1 MFDIPG
7 QVRWGSED
15 CNRIWRGI
23 HWALLQFDD
32 FSRGTVRHGYLVG
45 SVAAVLLVGVT
56 AALVLP
62 RGGTPPAGKAS
73 TQPALSPGGPPPT
86 APDRAGPS
94 LVPQPAVPVSP
105 SFDVVKVGPT
115 GTAVIAGRAEP
126 GSKVTVR
133 DGDKVIGEVTAD
145 RRGEWVLVP
154 DQPIGPGD
162 RLLSLEAS
170 GPTVGATVKSDET
183 VALSIS
189 PPKPGGKEETALAVV
204 LPRNGNGAA
213 RVLQRPDGSLPSS
226 QGTPSADKP
235 LALSLD
241 ALEYDDQGRAVLSG
255 RATPGATVQIYAG
268 NQPLATA
275 TADAAGE
282 WSATSARV
290 VGPGRVELRLDQL
303 GKDARVV
310 QRIVVPLAQ
319 AAAAELTPGQSYTVQ
334 PGNNLWQISRRAYGV
349 GTRYLIIYSAN
360 LGQIRDPERIYP
372 GQVFRLPKS

>member
-1 MFDIPG
+1 
-7 QVRWGSED
+7 
-15 CNRIWRGI
+15 
-23 HWALLQFDD
+23 
-32 FSRGTVRHGYLVG
+32 VRHGYLVG
-45 SVAAVLLVGVT
+45 SAVAVLLVG
-56 AALVLP
+56 AAAVLVLP
-62 RGGTPPAGKAS
+62 HSGAPPGGKAA
-73 TQPALSPGGPPPT
+73 TQPALSPGGP
-86 APDRAGPS
+86 APAEERAA
-94 LVPQPAVPVSP
+94 PQPSAPVSP

-133 DGDKVIGEVTAD
+133 DGDKVVGEVRAD

-170 GPTVGATVKSDET
+170 GPRNGATVKSEET

-189 PPKPGGKEETALAVV
+189 PSKPGGQEETALAVV
-204 LPRNGNGAA
+204 LPRDGNGAA
-213 RVLQRPDGSLPSS
+213 RVLQRPDGSSPSS
-226 QGTPSADKP
+226 RGASSADKP
-235 LALSLD
+235 LALSMD
-241 ALEYDDQGRAVLSG
+241 ALEHDDQGRIVLSG

-268 NQPLATA
+268 TQPLATA

-282 WSATSARV
+282 WSAKSTRV

-310 QRIVVPLAQ
+310 QRIVMPLPQ
-319 AAAAELTPGQSYTVQ
+319 AAAAELTPGQDYIVQ

-349 GTRYLIIYSAN
+349 GTHYLIIYSAN

-372 GQVFRLPKS
+372 GQVFRVPKS

>member
-1 MFDIPG
+1 M
-7 QVRWGSED
+7 
-15 CNRIWRGI
+15 
-23 HWALLQFDD
+23 
-32 FSRGTVRHGYLVG
+32 RHGYLVG
-45 SVAAVLLVGVT
+45 SAVAVLLVGGDCC
-56 AALVLP
+56 LVVP
-62 RGGTPPAGKAS
+62 RSGAPPGGKAS
-73 TQPALSPGGPPPT
+73 TQAAAPPGARAPAT
-86 APDRAGPS
+86 QDRAGPS
-94 LVPQPAVPVSP
+94 LVPQPSAPISP

-162 RLLSLEAS
+162 RLLSLEAA
-170 GPTVGATVKSDET
+170 GPKAGVTVRSDET

-189 PPKPGGKEETALAVV
+189 PSKPGGKEETALAVV
-204 LPRNGNGAA
+204 LPRDGNGAA
-213 RVLQRPDGSLPSS
+213 RVLQRPDRSLPSS
-226 QGTPSADKP
+226 PGTPSTDKQ
-235 LALSLD
+235 LALSMD
-241 ALEYDDQGRAVLSG
+241 ALEYDDQGRVVLSG
-255 RATPGATVQIYAG
+255 RATPGASVQIYAG

-282 WSATSARV
+282 WSATSTRV

-310 QRIVVPLAQ
+310 QRIVMPLAQ
-319 AAAAELTPGQSYTVQ
+319 AAAAELTPGQIYTVQ

-360 LGQIRDPERIYP
+360 LSQIRDPERIYP

>member
-1 MFDIPG
+1 MRQD
-7 QVRWGSED
+7 
-15 CNRIWRGI
+15 
-23 HWALLQFDD
+23 
-32 FSRGTVRHGYLVG
+32 YLVG
-45 SVAAVLLVGVT
+45 SAVAVLLLGAT
-56 AALVLP
+56 AAIFLP
-62 RGGTPPAGKAS
+62 RSAAPPGGKAN
-73 TQPALSPGGPPPT
+73 TQTAAAPA
-86 APDRAGPS
+86 AQDRAGPS
-94 LVPQPAVPVSP
+94 PVPQPAAPVTP

-170 GPTVGATVKSDET
+170 GPRIGATVKSDET

-204 LPRNGNGAA
+204 LPGKGTGAA
-213 RVLQRPDGSLPSS
+213 RVLQRPDGSLPS
-226 QGTPSADKP
+226 TPAADKP
-235 LALSLD
+235 LALSMD
-241 ALEYDDQGRAVLSG
+241 ALEYDDRGRIALSG
-255 RATPGATVQIYAG
+255 RATPGATIQIYAG

-282 WSATSARV
+282 WSATSTRAV
-290 VGPGRVELRLDQL
+290 APGRGELRLDQL

-319 AAAAELTPGQSYTVQ
+319 AAAAELIPGQSYTVQ

-360 LGQIRDPERIYP
+360 LSQIRDPERIYP
-372 GQVFRLPKS
+372 GQVFRVPKS

>member
-7 QVRWGSED
+7 QIRWSGED

-45 SVAAVLLVGVT
+45 SAAAVLLVGVT

-73 TQPALSPGGPPPT
+73 TQPASPPGGPSP
-86 APDRAGPS
+86 AALGSAGPS
-94 LVPQPAVPVSP
+94 LAPQPAAPVLP

-126 GSKVTVR
+126 GSKVTIR

-170 GPTVGATVKSDET
+170 GPKLGATVKSDET

-204 LPRNGNGAA
+204 LPRDGNGAA
-213 RVLQRPDGSLPSS
+213 RVLQRPDGSLPS
-226 QGTPSADKP
+226 TPSADKP

-275 TADAAGE
+275 TAGAAGE
-282 WSATSARV
+282 WSATSARA

-319 AAAAELTPGQSYTVQ
+319 AAAGELRPGQSYTVQ
-334 PGNNLWQISRRAYGV
+334 AGNNLWQISRRAYGV

-360 LGQIRDPERIYP
+360 LGQIRDPEHIYP

>member
-1 MFDIPG
+1 
-7 QVRWGSED
+7 
-15 CNRIWRGI
+15 
-23 HWALLQFDD
+23 
-32 FSRGTVRHGYLVG
+32 VRHGYLVG
-45 SVAAVLLVGVT
+45 STAALLLVGVT

-62 RGGTPPAGKAS
+62 RGAIPPAWRAG
-73 TQPALSPGGPPPT
+73 TQPALSPA
-86 APDRAGPS
+86 APAPAVQDRAGIG
-94 LVPQPAVPVSP
+94 LVPQPAAPVAP
-105 SFDVVKVGPT
+105 SFDIVKVGPT
-115 GTAVIAGRAEP
+115 GTAAIAGRAEP

-154 DQPIGPGD
+154 DQPIGHGD

-170 GPTVGATVKSDET
+170 GPKGGAAVKSEET

-189 PPKPGGKEETALAVV
+189 PAKPGGKEETALAVV
-204 LPRNGNGAA
+204 LPRDGNGAA
-213 RVLQRPDGSLPSS
+213 RVLQRPDSS
-226 QGTPSADKP
+226 PPGAQGAPSADKT
-235 LALSLD
+235 LALSMD
-241 ALEYDDQGRAVLSG
+241 ALEYDEQGRMVLSG

-268 NQPLATA
+268 AHPLATA
-275 TADAAGE
+275 TADAAGD
-282 WSATSARV
+282 WSAKSTRA

-303 GKDARVV
+303 GRDARVV

-319 AAAAELTPGQSYTVQ
+319 AAAAELTPGQNYTVQ

-372 GQVFRLPKS
+372 GQVFRVPKS

>member
-1 MFDIPG
+1 
-7 QVRWGSED
+7 
-15 CNRIWRGI
+15 
-23 HWALLQFDD
+23 
-32 FSRGTVRHGYLVG
+32 VRHGYLVG
-45 SVAAVLLVGVT
+45 SAVAVLLVG
-56 AALVLP
+56 AAAVLVLP
-62 RGGTPPAGKAS
+62 HSGAPPGGKAA
-73 TQPALSPGGPPPT
+73 TQPALSPGGP
-86 APDRAGPS
+86 APAEERAA
-94 LVPQPAVPVSP
+94 PQPSAPVSP

-133 DGDKVIGEVTAD
+133 DGDKVVGEVRAD

-170 GPTVGATVKSDET
+170 GPRNGATVKSEET

-189 PPKPGGKEETALAVV
+189 PSKPGGQEETALAVV
-204 LPRNGNGAA
+204 LPRDGNGAA
-213 RVLQRPDGSLPSS
+213 RVLQRPDGSSPSS
-226 QGTPSADKP
+226 RGASSADKP
-235 LALSLD
+235 LALSMD
-241 ALEYDDQGRAVLSG
+241 ALEYDDQGRIVLSG

-268 NQPLATA
+268 TQPLATA

-282 WSATSARV
+282 WSAKSTRV

-310 QRIVVPLAQ
+310 QRIVMPLPQ
-319 AAAAELTPGQSYTVQ
+319 AAAAELTPGQDYIVQ

-349 GTRYLIIYSAN
+349 GTHYLIIYSAN

-372 GQVFRLPKS
+372 GQVFRVPKS

>member
-1 MFDIPG
+1 
-7 QVRWGSED
+7 
-15 CNRIWRGI
+15 
-23 HWALLQFDD
+23 
-32 FSRGTVRHGYLVG
+32 VRHGYLVG
-45 SVAAVLLVGVT
+45 SAVAALLVGG
-56 AALVLP
+56 AAVLVLP
-62 RGGTPPAGKAS
+62 RSGTPPAEKAS
-73 TQPALSPGGPPPT
+73 TQPAVSPGGPAPNREDRTGPNLVAQPNAPVAPT
-86 APDRAGPS
+86 
-94 LVPQPAVPVSP
+94 
-105 SFDVVKVGPT
+105 FDVVKVGPS

-170 GPTVGATVKSDET
+170 GPKDGAPVKSDET
-183 VALSIS
+183 VALSIT
-189 PPKPGGKEETALAVV
+189 PPKPGGKEETALAVI

-213 RVLQRPDGSLPSS
+213 RVLQRPDRSLPSG
-226 QGTPSADKP
+226 QGTPSSDKP
-235 LALSLD
+235 LALSMD

-282 WSATSARV
+282 WSATSTRAV
-290 VGPGRVELRLDQL
+290 APGRVELRLDLL

-319 AAAAELTPGQSYTVQ
+319 IAATDLTPGQDYTVQ
-334 PGNNLWQISRRAYGV
+334 PGNNLWQISRRAYGI

-360 LGQIRDPERIYP
+360 LGQIRDPQRIYP
-372 GQVFRLPKS
+372 GQVFRVPKS

>member
-1 MFDIPG
+1 
-7 QVRWGSED
+7 
-15 CNRIWRGI
+15 
-23 HWALLQFDD
+23 
-32 FSRGTVRHGYLVG
+32 VRHGYLVG
-45 SVAAVLLVGVT
+45 SAAAVLLVG
-56 AALVLP
+56 AAAVLVLP
-62 RGGTPPAGKAS
+62 HGAAPPGGKAS
-73 TQPALSPGGPPPT
+73 TQAASSPGGPPPA
-86 APDRAGPS
+86 APDSAGPS
-94 LVPQPAVPVSP
+94 LVPQPAVPVPP
-105 SFDVVKVGPT
+105 SFDVVKVGPA

-189 PPKPGGKEETALAVV
+189 PPKPGGKEGTALAVV
-204 LPRNGNGAA
+204 LPRDGNGAA
-213 RVLQRPDGSLPSS
+213 RVLQRPEGSVPNG

-235 LALSLD
+235 LALSMD
-241 ALEYDDQGRAVLSG
+241 ALEYDDRGRIVLSG
-255 RATPGATVQIYAG
+255 RATPGATVQIYSG

-275 TADAAGE
+275 TADATGE

-303 GKDARVV
+303 GNDARVV

-319 AAAAELTPGQSYTVQ
+319 AATAELTPGQIYTVQ
-334 PGNNLWQISRRAYGV
+334 PGNNLWQISRRAYGI

-360 LGQIRDPERIYP
+360 LSQIRDPQRIYP

>member
-1 MFDIPG
+1 
-7 QVRWGSED
+7 
-15 CNRIWRGI
+15 
-23 HWALLQFDD
+23 
-32 FSRGTVRHGYLVG
+32 VRHGYLVG
-45 SVAAVLLVGVT
+45 SAVAVLLVG
-56 AALVLP
+56 AAAVLVLP
-62 RGGTPPAGKAS
+62 RSGAPPDGKAGTQAARPPSGPAPAGE
-73 TQPALSPGGPPPT
+73 
-86 APDRAGPS
+86 DRAEPG
-94 LVPQPAVPVSP
+94 LAPQPSAPTLP

-133 DGDKVIGEVTAD
+133 DGDKVIGDVTAD

-170 GPTVGATVKSDET
+170 GPRVGATVKSDET
-183 VALSIS
+183 VALSIN

-213 RVLQRPDGSLPSS
+213 RVLQRPDTSLSS
-226 QGTPSADKP
+226 GQGTPSPDKP
-235 LALSLD
+235 LALSMD
-241 ALEYDDQGRAVLSG
+241 ALEYDGEGRAVLSG

-282 WSATSARV
+282 WSATSTRA

-310 QRIVVPLAQ
+310 QRIVVPMAQ
-319 AAAAELTPGQSYTVQ
+319 AAAAELTPGQDYTVQ

-372 GQVFRLPKS
+372 GQVFRVPKS

>member
-1 MFDIPG
+1 
-7 QVRWGSED
+7 
-15 CNRIWRGI
+15 
-23 HWALLQFDD
+23 
-32 FSRGTVRHGYLVG
+32 VRHGYLVG
-45 SVAAVLLVGVT
+45 SAVAVLLVG
-56 AALVLP
+56 AAAVVVLP
-62 RGGTPPAGKAS
+62 RSGAPPGGKPS
-73 TQPALSPGGPPPT
+73 TQAARSPGGP
-86 APDRAGPS
+86 APAGEERAEPG
-94 LVPQPAVPVSP
+94 LVPQPSAPVLP

-154 DQPIGPGD
+154 DQPIGLGD

-170 GPTVGATVKSDET
+170 GPGVGATVKSDET

-189 PPKPGGKEETALAVV
+189 PPRPGGKEETALAVV
-204 LPRNGNGAA
+204 LPRDGNAA
-213 RVLQRPDGSLPSS
+213 PRVLQRPDGSLPSS
-226 QGTPSADKP
+226 QGTPFADKQ
-235 LALSLD
+235 LALSMD
-241 ALEYDDQGRAVLSG
+241 ALEYDDQGRVVLSG

-282 WSATSARV
+282 WSATSTRV

-319 AAAAELTPGQSYTVQ
+319 AAAGELKPGESYTVQ

-372 GQVFRLPKS
+372 GQVFKLPKS